1 MKYGGNTMFLFK
13 GDTLKHETEIR
24 GVKYITVSHY
34 NGDRDIFEKIGGLI
48 AESFSSSEVDKFTKE
63 SLLGSDMDTES
74 ANKKSTGN

>member
-1 MKYGGNTMFLFK
+1 MFLFK

-34 NGDRDIFEKIGGLI
+34 NGDRDIFEKIGELI

-63 SLLGSDMDTES
+63 SLLGSDMDTEED
-74 ANKKSTGN
+74 

>member
-1 MKYGGNTMFLFK
+1 MKYGGNTKLLFK

-34 NGDRDIFEKIGGLI
+34 NGDRDIFEKIGELI

-63 SLLGSDMDTES
+63 SLLGSDMDTEED
-74 ANKKSTGN
+74 